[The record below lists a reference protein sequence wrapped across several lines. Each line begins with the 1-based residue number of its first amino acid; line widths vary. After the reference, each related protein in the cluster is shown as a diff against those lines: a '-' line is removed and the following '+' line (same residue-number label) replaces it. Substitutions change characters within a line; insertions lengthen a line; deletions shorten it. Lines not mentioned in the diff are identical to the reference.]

1 MKLYHKYLLYSLR
14 QDLLLDRKNGML
26 ENIRDRIK
34 TIIEKYGQKDQ
45 QSTPSPNHAL
55 EDADD
60 FNIEK
65 YDSKYAFF

>member
-1 MKLYHKYLLYSLR
+1 
-14 QDLLLDRKNGML
+14 ML

-55 EDADD
+55 DDADD